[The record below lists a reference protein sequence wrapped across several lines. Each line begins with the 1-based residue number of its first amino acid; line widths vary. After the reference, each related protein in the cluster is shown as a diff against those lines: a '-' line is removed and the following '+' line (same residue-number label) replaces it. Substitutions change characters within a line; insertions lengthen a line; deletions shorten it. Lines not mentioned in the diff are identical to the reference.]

1 MPLPGS
7 PFARQIKQQS
17 ALVCGIVMPIKPDR
31 ASIDRPGGDATHRP
45 HLVPRASP
53 CLEVLEPRYLMS
65 RLQVMGVANEPV
77 PRPTSIVHP
86 NLAHSSSEISV
97 KAGDDA
103 RYAALS
109 SGGVVTGTGPG
120 DSQEPSYVIVYET
133 DAPHSSLASAQD
145 LPDVPNFG
153 VIGALDSGELIDLFR
168 MHIGTGTAGLQF
180 ELDVTSGQSSPL
192 VPLRF
197 MLFDETGRVVGS
209 WTTGDAPGG
218 LPITLKLDG
227 GPAGATLY
235 LGISGTIPNGPG
247 GTPSTVDYQLW
258 VARLAAPDRPPTFT
272 GASPPVPPS
281 VSPLSSAPL
290 QPVTVLSSGGIASP
304 KGDAQPPPAPILNVP
319 GAGARLAVGSVPALS
334 AGPIGG
340 AIADHDPTTAS
351 DQLSASVKLGWVDRP
366 LETPALNPGEMVGPA
381 ALFGRGSDAR
391 ALVALRGPGGF
402 PLLEAA
408 AIGNWRRVPTVVS
421 GNSAG
426 PATSDGADPLTTD
439 MLAGLGLPSRADVPP
454 VNAVA
459 PHASTWGGFQVS
471 LPSSLNS
478 ATALT
483 LNVVLSGP
491 LAGFDYLAIRFDSDN
506 RESHQRRT
514 DQKRRSALDSRGG
527 GRHRSRSE

>member
-1 MPLPGS
+1 M
-7 PFARQIKQQS
+7 A
-17 ALVCGIVMPIKPDR
+17 IKPDH

-53 CLEVLEPRYLMS
+53 RLEVLEPRYLMS
-65 RLQVMGVANEPV
+65 RLQGAAYEPV
-77 PRPTSIVHP
+77 PRPTPIV
-86 NLAHSSSEISV
+86 
-97 KAGDDA
+97 
-103 RYAALS
+103 
-109 SGGVVTGTGPG
+109 
-120 DSQEPSYVIVYET
+120 QSYVIVYET
-133 DAPHSSLASAQD
+133 DAPHNSLASAQA

-153 VIGALDSGELIDLFR
+153 VIGSLDSGDLIDFYE

-180 ELDVTSGQSSPL
+180 ELDVTSGQTSPL

-197 MLFDETGRVVGS
+197 MLFDETGRVLGS

-247 GTPSTVDYQLW
+247 GTPPTVDYQLW
-258 VARLAAPDRPPTFT
+258 VARLAATPFPT
-272 GASPPVPPS
+272 S
-281 VSPLSSAPL
+281 VSPPSSTPL
-290 QPVTVLSSGGIASP
+290 QPVIPSEGIASP
-304 KGDAQPPPAPILNVP
+304 KGDAQPTPAPILNAP
-319 GAGARLAVGSVPALS
+319 GDGLRLAVGSVPTYS

-340 AIADHDPTTAS
+340 AIADHDPMTAL
-351 DQLSASVKLGWVDRP
+351 DQLTASVKLEWVDRP
-366 LETPALNPGEMVGPA
+366 NETPALNPGEMVGPA
-381 ALFGRGSDAR
+381 AIFGRGSGSG

-402 PLLEAA
+402 PLLEAS

-421 GNSAG
+421 GDSAG
-426 PATSDGADPLTTD
+426 PAGSDEADPLTAD
-439 MLAGLGLPSRADVPP
+439 LLSGLGLSSQADVPP
-454 VNAVA
+454 ANAVA
-459 PHASTWGGFQVS
+459 PHAPTWGGFQVS

-527 GRHRSRSE
+527 GRHRGRSE